1 MQMRT
6 DRRSLRSQAALR
18 SALIEL
24 LEHRDYDAIT
34 VQDIVDKANVG
45 RSTFYAHCSGKD
57 DLLRLSVRLL
67 RAELVAARD
76 AAQGPG
82 DAAGRVFGFSL
93 PVLEHVFSH
102 RRLYP
107 AIAHGRA
114 REVFMSE
121 LRSTVSELVR
131 AELPVAPGRG
141 DLPPEAT
148 VEYFVGAFMAM
159 LGWWIE
165 HKARHPAAALDGAFQ
180 DLARRGLGPCRLG
193 RSG

>member
-6 DRRSLRSQAALR
+6 DRRTLRSQAALR
-18 SALIEL
+18 SALIDL
-24 LEHRDYDAIT
+24 LERRDYDAIT
-34 VQDIVDKANVG
+34 VQDIVDRANVG

-76 AAQGPG
+76 AAPGGPG
-82 DAAGRVFGFSL
+82 DAGGRIFAFSL

-107 AIAHGRA
+107 AVAHGRA

-131 AELPVAPGRG
+131 AELAGAPRRG
-141 DLPPEAT
+141 DLPAEVT

-165 HKARHPAAALDGAFQ
+165 HKARHPAAAVDSWFQ
-180 DLARRGLGPCRLG
+180 DLARRGL
-193 RSG
+193 S